1 MQAAARGAARRRQHV
16 LQAGRPAPAKTQ
28 PGQACKGL
36 MLRPNTYL
44 TKRTRARARRASK
57 GASTTAARRA
67 CLAQLGP
74 PEPDE
79 VWVAGGD
86 GAAEHCC
93 SAPRAG
99 GGDLLDGQ
107 ELPRKIV
114 ERLHGTSPASARSE
128 RAHESFSVGLPSLCC
143 VLKVQAAVAS
153 NKVSSDRPMPLWT
166 PQRGLRMVGGLWPR
180 RAEARQQLR
189 FENVANP
196 KGRCGD
202 EC

>member
-1 MQAAARGAARRRQHV
+1 
-16 LQAGRPAPAKTQ
+16 
-28 PGQACKGL
+28 

-114 ERLHGTSPASARSE
+114 ERLHGTSAHMSYLLRRGGLTLRPIVGSADAALDTATGPADGRW
-128 RAHESFSVGLPSLCC
+128 
-143 VLKVQAAVAS
+143 AVAAA
-153 NKVSSDRPMPLWT
+153 R
-166 PQRGLRMVGGLWPR
+166 RGAPT
-180 RAEARQQLR
+180 
-189 FENVANP
+189 VAL
-196 KGRCGD
+196 
-202 EC
+202 